1 MSTAKPQPAHSVRTP
16 EEIYHA
22 WDEALGH
29 KDVAAAM
36 ALYAVDATLES
47 PLVCHL
53 LGVEAGTLHGRD
65 EIRRFAALVFEQQ
78 PPQRQ
83 RYKRKYFTDGETL
96 MWEYPR
102 ATLQGEQMDFVE
114 VMELKD
120 GFIQHHRVYW
130 GWFGVRMLS
139 RNEHRPAHAAPNLA

>member
-1 MSTAKPQPAHSVRTP
+1 MSNAQPQPRTGVRTP
-16 EEIYHA
+16 EEIYHD
-22 WDEALGH
+22 WDKALGR

-36 ALYAVDATLES
+36 TLYAPDATLES

-53 LGVEAGTLHGRD
+53 LGIENGVLRGRD
-65 EIRRFAALVFEQQ
+65 EIRRFATLVFERQ

-102 ATLQGEQMDFVE
+102 GTPEGEQMDFVE

-130 GWFGVRMLS
+130 GWLGVGILS
-139 RNEHRPAHAAPNLA
+139 RDQHRAAED